1 VPASASEAEELTVGT
16 TGAAGPV
23 VLFVD
28 DRPLRRAALARLL
41 KDWAEETGLAIA
53 VAAAS
58 PPEPPEPAGP
68 PGAVR
73 LVLLSAGGAL
83 AEAPEALRAIEG
95 FARRLPAAV
104 VVLSDRGGPAD
115 VVAALGAGAR
125 GVVAADTDPAVVLGV
140 LRFVLDGGTFFP
152 P

>member
-1 VPASASEAEELTVGT
+1 MMIGHANRLVPDVST
-16 TGAAGPV
+16 TGAAGPT
-23 VLFVD
+23 LLLVD
-28 DRPLRRAALARLL
+28 DRPLRRAALAQLL
-41 KDWAEETGLAIA
+41 KDWAERAGLAIA
-53 VAAAS
+53 VAAAAL
-58 PPEPPEPAGP
+58 PEPAGP
-68 PGAVR
+68 PGEVR
-73 LVLLSAGGAL
+73 LVLLSIGGSP
-83 AEAPEALRAIEG
+83 AEAPEVLRAIEG